1 MLVVSGLSDFMNST
15 GAVAIFIPVTLN
27 LAGKANIKPPRLLI
41 PSDFAWLIGGMITL
55 LVRPSL
61 IFPNLS
67 LSNSIDTLAHSVDKK
82 TPVIKQ
88 SVFIFGFS

>member
-1 MLVVSGLSDFMNST
+1 MLVVSGLSAFMSST
-15 GAVAIFIPVTLN
+15 GAKAIFIPVILN
-27 LAGKANIKPPRLLI
+27 LAAKASIKPPRLLI
-41 PSDFAWLIGGMITL
+41 PTAFASLIGGMITL
-55 LVRPSL
+55 LVRPFL

-67 LSNSIDTLAHSVDKK
+67 FSDSIDTLARSVDKK